1 MDAHRVVNVLVRRR
15 DGAGLLRG
23 VPAIVLVVTA
33 TVIPFVGLVAKVL
46 GAGDVFAVWSRPGV
60 SGTAWFSVWMGA
72 VSTVA
77 TLAIGLPAAWIV
89 ARHRFRGRD
98 LIRVVLGAPFV
109 LPTVVVG
116 AAFLALVPGG
126 RGLVAIVAAHT
137 FFNISV
143 VLRTTTPVFSAIHD
157 DLVDAARTL
166 GAGRIRTLREIVWP
180 LTRSAVTAAAGLVF
194 VLSATS
200 YGIVRIL
207 GNATRSTI
215 DVEIYRRAIEFG
227 DPSGAAAL
235 ALTQAVAMLVVVT
248 WSASRRGVPF
258 TTLAS
263 GSRRRVPRAGVLYV
277 WILAVAVVLPI
288 GALVTRSFRGA
299 DGWTVSGWR
308 AVFGGDHS
316 RLEGV
321 DLLGA
326 LGNSIR
332 FAAIAAIV
340 AVPVAILVARPR
352 RNSRLVT
359 FIASTPVA
367 VSSVIVGLGILIT
380 YDVEPFDFRSA
391 WWLIPAV
398 HASVALPYALRS
410 IAPLVASLPTGLG
423 EAAATL
429 GASPWRAWWSVELPL
444 LRPALATATATS
456 LAVSLG
462 EFGATSLLTRRDTR
476 TLPLL
481 VESLLGRSG
490 GVGSTAGSAAATML
504 LVLTGFVIVVLDR
517 GLRT

>member
-1 MDAHRVVNVLVRRR
+1 MDANRVVSELARHR
-15 DGAGLLRG
+15 DGSGLLRG
-23 VPAIVLVVTA
+23 IPAIVLVATA
-33 TVIPFVGLVAKVL
+33 TIVPFFGLVANVL
-46 GAGDVFAVWSRPGV
+46 GAGDLFAVWRRPGV
-60 SGTAWFSVWMGA
+60 AGTAWFSIWMGA
-72 VSTVA
+72 ISTAV
-77 TLAIGLPAAWIV
+77 TLVIGLPAAWIV

-98 LIRVVLGAPFV
+98 LIRAVLGAPFV

-137 FFNISV
+137 FFNVSV
-143 VLRTTTPVFSAIHD
+143 VLRTTTPVFSAIDD

-166 GAGRIRTLREIVWP
+166 GADRIRTVRDVVWP
-180 LTRSAVTAAAGLVF
+180 LTRSAVIAAAGLVF

-207 GNATRSTI
+207 GSATRSTL

-235 ALTQAVAMLVVVT
+235 ALVQAVVMLVVVT
-248 WSASRRGVPF
+248 WSATRRGEPL
-258 TTLAS
+258 TTLAT
-263 GSRRRVPRAGVLYV
+263 GSRRRLPRVGVVYV
-277 WILAVAVVLPI
+277 TTLAVCMVLPI

-299 DGWTVSGWR
+299 GGWTIAGWR
-308 AVFGGDHS
+308 AVFGHDHAG
-316 RLEGV
+316 LTGV
-321 DLLGA
+321 DLVGA
-326 LGNSIR
+326 LGNSLR
-332 FAAIAAIV
+332 FAVIAAIV
-340 AVPVAILVARPR
+340 AVPLAILIARPR
-352 RNSRLVT
+352 RNSRLVNLIT
-359 FIASTPVA
+359 STPVA
-367 VSSVIVGLGILIT
+367 VSSVVVGLGILIT

-410 IAPLVASLPTGLG
+410 IAPLVARVPTGLG

-490 GVGSTAGSAAATML
+490 GVGNTAGSAAATLL
-504 LVLTGFVIVVLDR
+504 LVLTGLVIVVLDR

>member
-1 MDAHRVVNVLVRRR
+1 MLWGAPALFLV
-15 DGAGLLRG
+15 A
-23 VPAIVLVVTA
+23 TA
-33 TVIPFVGLVAKVL
+33 TVIPFVGLVVHAL
-46 GAGDVFAVWSRPGV
+46 GAGDLIAVWRRPGV
-60 SGTAWFSVWMGA
+60 AGTAWFSVWMGT
-72 VSTVA
+72 VSTLV
-77 TLAIGLPAAWIV
+77 TLGVGLPAAWIV
-89 ARHRFRGRD
+89 ARHRFYGRD

-116 AAFLALVPGG
+116 AAFLALAPDG
-126 RGLVAIVAAHT
+126 RGIAAIVVAHT

-143 VLRTTTPVFSAIHD
+143 VLRTTTPVFSTISD
-157 DLVDAARTL
+157 DLIDASRTL
-166 GAGRIRTLREIVWP
+166 GATRTRVLLDIVWP

-207 GNATRSTI
+207 GSATRSTI

-235 ALTQAVAMLVVVT
+235 ALTQAVAMLIVVT
-248 WSASRRGVPF
+248 WSASRRGISLTNV
-258 TTLAS
+258 AN
-263 GSRRRVPRAGVLYV
+263 GSRRPLHHVGRIYIWALT
-277 WILAVAVVLPI
+277 ATVVLPL
-288 GALVTRSFRGA
+288 GALITRSFRDAG
-299 DGWTVSGWR
+299 GWTVSGWR
-308 AVFGGDHS
+308 TVFGDPHS
-316 RLEGV
+316 RLAGV

-326 LGNSIR
+326 IGNSLR
-332 FAAIAAIV
+332 FAVFTAAIA
-340 AVPVAILVARPR
+340 VPIAILVTRPR
-352 RNSRLVT
+352 RHSRLVD
-359 FIASTPVA
+359 FIVSTPVA
-367 VSSVIVGLGILIT
+367 SSAVVVGLGILIT
-380 YDVEPFDFRSA
+380 YDVRPFDFRSA
-391 WWLIPAV
+391 WWLIPVV

-410 IAPLVASLPTGLG
+410 ITPLVAAIPAGLG

-429 GASPWRAWWSVELPL
+429 GASPWKAWWSVELPL

-490 GVGSTAGSAAATML
+490 GVGNTAGSAAATLL
-504 LVLTGFVIVVLDR
+504 LVITGLVIVLLDR
-517 GLRT
+517 GLRA

>member
-1 MDAHRVVNVLVRRR
+1 MLWGAPALFLV
-15 DGAGLLRG
+15 A
-23 VPAIVLVVTA
+23 VA
-33 TVIPFVGLVAKVL
+33 TVIPFVGLVAHAL
-46 GAGDVFAVWSRPGV
+46 GAGDLTAVWRRPGV
-60 SGTAWFSVWMGA
+60 AGTAWFSLWMGT
-72 VSTVA
+72 VSTLV
-77 TLAIGLPAAWIV
+77 TLVVGLPAAWIV

-98 LIRVVLGAPFV
+98 LIRAILGVPFV

-116 AAFLALVPGG
+116 AAFLALAPDG
-126 RGLVAIVAAHT
+126 RGVLAIVAAHT
-137 FFNISV
+137 FFNVSV
-143 VLRTTTPVFSAIHD
+143 VLRTTAPVFSAIDD

-166 GAGRIRTLREIVWP
+166 GATRTRVWSDIVWP
-180 LTRSAVTAAAGLVF
+180 LTRPAVTATAGLVF

-207 GNATRSTI
+207 GSATRSTI

-235 ALTQAVAMLVVVT
+235 ALAQAIVMLVIVS
-248 WSASRRGVPF
+248 WSASRHGTPL
-258 TTLAS
+258 TTVAH
-263 GSRRRVPRAGVLYV
+263 GSRRRLPRASRAYV
-277 WILAVAVVLPI
+277 WVLATVVILPL
-288 GALVTRSFRGA
+288 GALVTKSFRDA
-299 DGWTVSGWR
+299 SGWTMAGWR
-308 AVFGGDHS
+308 TVFGDPHS

-326 LGNSIR
+326 IGNSLR
-332 FAAIAAIV
+332 FAAIAAAV
-340 AVPVAILVARPR
+340 AVPVALLVARPR
-352 RNSRLVT
+352 RNSRLVD

-367 VSSVIVGLGILIT
+367 SSAVVIGLGILIT
-380 YDVEPFDFRSA
+380 YDRSPFDFRSA
-391 WWLIPAV
+391 WWLIPVV

-410 IAPLVASLPTGLG
+410 IAPLVAAIPVGLD

-429 GASPWRAWWSVELPL
+429 GASPWRTWWSVELPL

-456 LAVSLG
+456 LAISLG

-490 GVGSTAGSAAATML
+490 GVANTAGSAAATLL
-504 LVLTGFVIVVLDR
+504 LVMTGLVIVSLDR